1 MYQPSH
7 ITTEIGRMRA
17 EEMRARAERYRT
29 IQKAKQHKKTE
40 PEEEVPSRSRT
51 FVYRKALGIVGLS
64 LLIVLGFA
72 AAALAMPAD
81 AGPTG
86 VDDKEALVVKPQVRE
101 GPPSFWA
108 TQSAA
113 VGGQERAEIQH
124 LGDAE
129 LATVAGVFG
138 GQERAD
144 IQHVGDAEPATVAGV
159 FGGQERAGIQHVGDA
174 EPATVA
180 GVFGGQERAGIQHVG
195 DAEPATV
202 AGVFGGQERAG
213 IQHVGEAQPQPSS
226 NFEPSS
232 GGIDLEIVLLT
243 GTLAL
248 MAVGALLWFRR
259 QTVKPA

>member
-29 IQKAKQHKKTE
+29 IQKAKQHRKAESEPE
-40 PEEEVPSRSRT
+40 PEESLSRSRIY
-51 FVYRKALGIVGLS
+51 VYRKALGIVGLS
-64 LLIVLGFA
+64 LLMVLGFA

-81 AGPTG
+81 AGPTR
-86 VDDKEALVVKPQVRE
+86 VDDKQQALVSQPQVRE

-108 TQSAA
+108 AQSAP

-124 LGDAE
+124 VGNADT
-129 LATVAGVFG
+129 ATVAGVFG

-144 IQHVGDAEPATVAGV
+144 IQHVGNADTATVAGV
-159 FGGQERAGIQHVGDA
+159 FGGQERAD
-174 EPATVA
+174 
-180 GVFGGQERAGIQHVG
+180 
-195 DAEPATV
+195 
-202 AGVFGGQERAG
+202 
-213 IQHVGEAQPQPSS
+213 IQHVGETQPQPST

-248 MAVGALLWFRR
+248 LAVGALLWFRR
-259 QTVKPA
+259 HTIRPA